1 MSDANF
7 INVYNEVVLENFT
20 AVLKQN
26 FMFQTQI
33 KFLEEKVKEIPTLQE
48 KGNLYESV
56 VRENANLQNKIVSL
70 TSEVENKDNIIKN
83 TSNSDADKHRLQ
95 TALNEQAREL
105 AKLNDKVANV
115 ENDIADK
122 NHYIKQLEDMLPN
135 SKRKK
140 LGLEVIEATKE
151 EVEEVKSTEKISV
164 KENDVILKVESAG
177 GTF

>member
-33 KFLEEKVKEIPTLQE
+33 KFLDEKVKEIPALQE
-48 KGNLYESV
+48 KGNLYDSV
-56 VRENANLQNKIVSL
+56 VREKNELQNKIVSL
-70 TSEVENKDNIIKN
+70 TSDVENKDNIIKN
-83 TSNSDADKHRLQ
+83 SSNSDADKHRLQ

-105 AKLNDKVANV
+105 ERLSNKVANI

-122 NHYIKQLEDMLPN
+122 NNYIKQLEDMLPN

-140 LGLEVIEATKE
+140 LGLEIIESAKE
-151 EVEEVKSTEKISV
+151 EVEEVKSTEKVSA

>member
-7 INVYNEVVLENFT
+7 INVYNEVVLENFI

-33 KFLEEKVKEIPTLQE
+33 KFLEERVSTIPALEE
-48 KGNLYESV
+48 KGNLYDFV
-56 VRENANLQNKIVSL
+56 VEEKVELQNKISSL
-70 TSEVENKDNIIKN
+70 TSEIENKDNIIKN
-83 TSNSDADKHRLQ
+83 TTNSDIDKHRLQ
-95 TALNEQAREL
+95 KALNEQAKEL
-105 AKLNDKVANV
+105 EKLNNKVADV

-122 NHYIKQLEDMLPN
+122 KYYIKQLEDMLPN

-140 LGLEVIEATKE
+140 LGLEIESIKE
-151 EVEEVKSTEKISV
+151 EVEEVKSTEKVSV
-164 KENDVILKVESAG
+164 KEDDVILKVESSG

>member
-33 KFLEEKVKEIPTLQE
+33 KFLEEKVKEIPALQE

-56 VRENANLQNKIVSL
+56 VRENVNLQNKIVSL

-140 LGLEVIEATKE
+140 LGLEVIETTKE

>member
-7 INVYNEVVLENFT
+7 INAYNEVVLENFT

-33 KFLEEKVKEIPTLQE
+33 KFLEERVNTIPALEE
-48 KGNLYESV
+48 KGNLYDSV
-56 VRENANLQNKIVSL
+56 IAEKVELQNKISSL
-70 TSEVENKDNIIKN
+70 TSENENKDNIIRN
-83 TSNSDADKHRLQ
+83 TTNSDVDKHRLQ
-95 TALNEQAREL
+95 TALNEQAKEL
-105 AKLNDKVANV
+105 GRLSNKVTDV

-122 NHYIKQLEDMLPN
+122 KYYIKQLEDMLPN

-140 LGLEVIEATKE
+140 LGLEVIESIKE
-151 EVEEVKSTEKISV
+151 EVEEVKSTEKVSV
-164 KENDVILKVESAG
+164 KENNVVLKVESAG

>member
-7 INVYNEVVLENFT
+7 INAYNEVVLENFT

-33 KFLEEKVKEIPTLQE
+33 KFLEERVNTIPALEE
-48 KGNLYESV
+48 KGKLYDFV
-56 VRENANLQNKIVSL
+56 VNEKSELQNKISSL
-70 TSEVENKDNIIKN
+70 TSENENKDNIIRN
-83 TSNSDADKHRLQ
+83 TTNSDVDKHRLQ
-95 TALNEQAREL
+95 KALNEQAKEL
-105 AKLNDKVANV
+105 EKLSNKVTDV

-122 NHYIKQLEDMLPN
+122 KYYIKQLEDMLPN

-140 LGLEVIEATKE
+140 LGLEIESIKE
-151 EVEEVKSTEKISV
+151 EVEEVKSTEEVFV
-164 KENDVILKVESAG
+164 KEDNVILKVESAG

>member
-7 INVYNEVVLENFT
+7 INAYNEVVLENFI

-33 KFLEEKVKEIPTLQE
+33 KFLEERVSTIPALEE
-48 KGNLYESV
+48 KGNSYDSV
-56 VRENANLQNKIVSL
+56 VREKIELQNKISSL
-70 TSEVENKDNIIKN
+70 TSENENKDNIIRN
-83 TSNSDADKHRLQ
+83 TTNSDADKHRLQ
-95 TALNEQAREL
+95 TALNEQAKEL
-105 AKLNDKVANV
+105 EKLSNKVTDV

-122 NHYIKQLEDMLPN
+122 KYYIKQLEDMLPN

-140 LGLEVIEATKE
+140 LGLEVIESAKE
-151 EVEEVKSTEKISV
+151 EVEEVKLTEKVSV
-164 KENDVILKVESAG
+164 KEDNVILKVESAG

>member
-7 INVYNEVVLENFT
+7 INAYNEVVLENFT

-33 KFLEEKVKEIPTLQE
+33 KFLEERVNTIPALEE
-48 KGNLYESV
+48 KGNLYDSV
-56 VRENANLQNKIVSL
+56 VREKLELQNKILSL
-70 TSEVENKDNIIKN
+70 TSENENKDNIIRN
-83 TSNSDADKHRLQ
+83 TTNSDVDKHRLQ
-95 TALNEQAREL
+95 TALNEQAKEL
-105 AKLNDKVANV
+105 GRLSNKVTDV

-122 NHYIKQLEDMLPN
+122 KYYIKQLEDMLPN

-140 LGLEVIEATKE
+140 LGLEVIESIKE
-151 EVEEVKSTEKISV
+151 EIEEVKSTEKVSV
-164 KENDVILKVESAG
+164 KENNVILKVESAG

>member
-33 KFLEEKVKEIPTLQE
+33 KFLDEKVKEIPTLQE
-48 KGNLYESV
+48 KGNSYDSV
-56 VRENANLQNKIVSL
+56 VREKNELQNKIVSL

-105 AKLNDKVANV
+105 AKLNNKVANI

-140 LGLEVIEATKE
+140 LGLEIIESAKE
-151 EVEEVKSTEKISV
+151 EVEEIKSTEKVSV
-164 KENDVILKVESAG
+164 KENNVVLKVESAG

>member
-7 INVYNEVVLENFT
+7 INAYNEVVLENFT

-33 KFLEEKVKEIPTLQE
+33 KFLEERVNTIPALEE
-48 KGNLYESV
+48 KGNLYDSV
-56 VRENANLQNKIVSL
+56 VREKLELQNKISSL
-70 TSEVENKDNIIKN
+70 TSENENKDNIIRN
-83 TSNSDADKHRLQ
+83 TTNSDVDKHRLQ
-95 TALNEQAREL
+95 KALNEQAKEL
-105 AKLNDKVANV
+105 ERLSNKVSDV

-122 NHYIKQLEDMLPN
+122 KYYIKQLEDMLPN

-140 LGLEVIEATKE
+140 LGLEIESIKE
-151 EVEEVKSTEKISV
+151 EVEEVKSTEEVFV
-164 KENDVILKVESAG
+164 KEDNVILKVESPG

>member
-7 INVYNEVVLENFT
+7 INAYNEVVLENFT

-33 KFLEEKVKEIPTLQE
+33 KFLEERVNTIPALEE
-48 KGNLYESV
+48 KGNLYDSV
-56 VRENANLQNKIVSL
+56 VREKLELQNKISSL
-70 TSEVENKDNIIKN
+70 TSENENKDNIIRN
-83 TSNSDADKHRLQ
+83 TTNSDVDKHRLQ
-95 TALNEQAREL
+95 TALNEQAKEL
-105 AKLNDKVANV
+105 GRLSNKVTDV

-122 NHYIKQLEDMLPN
+122 KYYIKQLEDMLPN

-140 LGLEVIEATKE
+140 LGLEVIESTKE
-151 EVEEVKSTEKISV
+151 EVEEVKSTEKVSV
-164 KENDVILKVESAG
+164 KEDNVILKVESSG

>member
-7 INVYNEVVLENFT
+7 INVYNDVVLENFT

-33 KFLEEKVKEIPTLQE
+33 KFFEERVKEIPALQE
-48 KGNLYESV
+48 KGNSYDSV
-56 VRENANLQNKIVSL
+56 VREKNELQNKIVSL
-70 TSEVENKDNIIKN
+70 TSEVENKDTIIKN
-83 TSNSDADKHRLQ
+83 SSNSDADKHRLQ

-105 AKLNDKVANV
+105 ERLSNKVSDI

-122 NHYIKQLEDMLPN
+122 NYYIKQLEDMLPN

-140 LGLEVIEATKE
+140 LGLEIIESAKE
-151 EVEEVKSTEKISV
+151 EVEEVKSTEKVSV
-164 KENDVILKVESAG
+164 KENNVVLKVESAG

>member
-1 MSDANF
+1 
-7 INVYNEVVLENFT
+7 
-20 AVLKQN
+20 
-26 FMFQTQI
+26 MFQTQI
-33 KFLEEKVKEIPTLQE
+33 KFFEERVKEIPALQE

-56 VRENANLQNKIVSL
+56 VREKNELQNKIVSL

-95 TALNEQAREL
+95 TALNEQAKEL
-105 AKLNDKVANV
+105 EKLKDKVANV

-122 NHYIKQLEDMLPN
+122 NYYIKQLEDMLPN

-140 LGLEVIEATKE
+140 LGLEIIESAKE
-151 EVEEVKSTEKISV
+151 EVEEAKSTEKV
-164 KENDVILKVESAG
+164 PTKENNVFLKVESAG

>member
-33 KFLEEKVKEIPTLQE
+33 KFLEEKVKEIPALQE

-70 TSEVENKDNIIKN
+70 TSEVENKDNIIRN

-140 LGLEVIEATKE
+140 LGLEVIETTKE

>member
-33 KFLEEKVKEIPTLQE
+33 KFFEEKVKEIPALQE
-48 KGNLYESV
+48 KGNSYDSV
-56 VRENANLQNKIVSL
+56 VREKNELQNKIVSL
-70 TSEVENKDNIIKN
+70 TSEVENKDTIIKN

-95 TALNEQAREL
+95 TALNEQAKEL
-105 AKLNDKVANV
+105 ERLSNKISDI

-122 NHYIKQLEDMLPN
+122 NYYIKQLEDMLPN

-140 LGLEVIEATKE
+140 LGLEIIESAKE
-151 EVEEVKSTEKISV
+151 EVEEVKSTEKVSV
-164 KENDVILKVESAG
+164 KENNVVLKVESAG

>member
-7 INVYNEVVLENFT
+7 INVYNDVVLENFT

-33 KFLEEKVKEIPTLQE
+33 KFFEEKVKEIPALQE
-48 KGNLYESV
+48 KGNSYDSV
-56 VRENANLQNKIVSL
+56 VREKNELQNKIVSL
-70 TSEVENKDNIIKN
+70 TSEVENKDTIIKN
-83 TSNSDADKHRLQ
+83 SSNSDADKHRLQ

-105 AKLNDKVANV
+105 ERLSNKVSDI

-122 NHYIKQLEDMLPN
+122 NYYIKQLEDMLPN

-140 LGLEVIEATKE
+140 LGLEIIESAKE
-151 EVEEVKSTEKISV
+151 EVEEVKSTEKVSV
-164 KENDVILKVESAG
+164 KENNVVLKVESAG

>member
-7 INVYNEVVLENFT
+7 INAYNEVVLENFT

-33 KFLEEKVKEIPTLQE
+33 KFLEERVNTIPALEE
-48 KGNLYESV
+48 KGKLYDFV
-56 VRENANLQNKIVSL
+56 VNEKSELQNKISSL
-70 TSEVENKDNIIKN
+70 TSENENKDNIIRN
-83 TSNSDADKHRLQ
+83 TTNSDVDKHRLQ
-95 TALNEQAREL
+95 KALNEQAKEL
-105 AKLNDKVANV
+105 ERLSNKVSDV

-122 NHYIKQLEDMLPN
+122 KYYIKQLEDMLPN

-140 LGLEVIEATKE
+140 LGLEIESIKE
-151 EVEEVKSTEKISV
+151 EVEEVKSTEEVFV
-164 KENDVILKVESAG
+164 KEDNVILKVESPG

>member
-7 INVYNEVVLENFT
+7 INAYNEVVLENFI

-33 KFLEEKVKEIPTLQE
+33 KFLEERVSTIPALEE
-48 KGNLYESV
+48 KGNLYDSV
-56 VRENANLQNKIVSL
+56 VREKIELQNKISSL
-70 TSEVENKDNIIKN
+70 TSEVENKDNIIRN
-83 TSNSDADKHRLQ
+83 TTNSDADKHRLQ
-95 TALNEQAREL
+95 TALNEQAKEL
-105 AKLNDKVANV
+105 EKLSNKVTDV

-122 NHYIKQLEDMLPN
+122 KYYIKQLEDMLPN

-140 LGLEVIEATKE
+140 LGLEVIESIKE
-151 EVEEVKSTEKISV
+151 EVEEVKLTEKVSV
-164 KENDVILKVESAG
+164 KEDNVILKVESAG

>member
-33 KFLEEKVKEIPTLQE
+33 KFLEEKVKEIPALQE

-56 VRENANLQNKIVSL
+56 VRENTNLQNKIVSL

-95 TALNEQAREL
+95 TALNEQAKEL
-105 AKLNDKVANV
+105 AKLNDKVANIQ
-115 ENDIADK
+115 NDIADK

-140 LGLEVIEATKE
+140 LGLEVIETAKE
-151 EVEEVKSTEKISV
+151 EVEEVKSTEKVSA
-164 KENDVILKVESAG
+164 KENNVVLKVESAG

>member
-33 KFLEEKVKEIPTLQE
+33 KFLDEKVKEIPTLQE
-48 KGNLYESV
+48 KGNSYDSV
-56 VRENANLQNKIVSL
+56 VREKNELQNKIVSL
-70 TSEVENKDNIIKN
+70 TSEVENKDTIIKN
-83 TSNSDADKHRLQ
+83 SSNSDADKHRLQ
-95 TALNEQAREL
+95 TALNEQAKEL
-105 AKLNDKVANV
+105 ERLSNKVSDI

-122 NHYIKQLEDMLPN
+122 NYYIKQLEDMLPN

-140 LGLEVIEATKE
+140 LGLEIIESAKE
-151 EVEEVKSTEKISV
+151 EVEEVKSTEKVSV
-164 KENDVILKVESAG
+164 KEDNVILKVESAG

>member
-7 INVYNEVVLENFT
+7 INAYNEVVLENFI

-33 KFLEEKVKEIPTLQE
+33 KFLEERVSTIPALEE
-48 KGNLYESV
+48 KGNLYDSV
-56 VRENANLQNKIVSL
+56 VREKIELQNKISSL
-70 TSEVENKDNIIKN
+70 TSEVENKDTLIKN
-83 TSNSDADKHRLQ
+83 TTNSDIDKHRLQ
-95 TALNEQAREL
+95 KALNEQAKEL
-105 AKLNDKVANV
+105 EKLSNKVSDV

-122 NHYIKQLEDMLPN
+122 KYYIKQLEDMLPN

-140 LGLEVIEATKE
+140 LGLEIESIKE
-151 EVEEVKSTEKISV
+151 EVEEVKSTEKVSV
-164 KENDVILKVESAG
+164 KEDDVILKVESSG

>member
-33 KFLEEKVKEIPTLQE
+33 KFLEEKVKEIPALQE

-56 VRENANLQNKIVSL
+56 VRENTNLQNKIVSL

-140 LGLEVIEATKE
+140 LGLEVIETAKE
-151 EVEEVKSTEKISV
+151 EVEEVKSTEKISA
-164 KENDVILKVESAG
+164 KENNVVLKVESAG

>member
-7 INVYNEVVLENFT
+7 LNVYNEVVLENFT

-33 KFLEEKVKEIPTLQE
+33 KFLDEKVKEIPALQE
-48 KGNLYESV
+48 KGNSYDSV
-56 VRENANLQNKIVSL
+56 VREKNELQNKIVSL

-83 TSNSDADKHRLQ
+83 SSNSDADKHRLQ

-105 AKLNDKVANV
+105 ERLSNKVSDI

-122 NHYIKQLEDMLPN
+122 NYYIKQLEDMLPN

-140 LGLEVIEATKE
+140 LGLEIIESAKE
-151 EVEEVKSTEKISV
+151 EVEEVKSTEKVSP
-164 KENDVILKVESAG
+164 KENNVVLKVESAG

>member
-7 INVYNEVVLENFT
+7 INVYNEVVLENFI

-33 KFLEEKVKEIPTLQE
+33 KFLEERVSTIPALEE
-48 KGNLYESV
+48 KGNSYDSV
-56 VRENANLQNKIVSL
+56 VREKIELQNKISSL
-70 TSEVENKDNIIKN
+70 TSENENKDNIIRN
-83 TSNSDADKHRLQ
+83 TTNSDADKHRLQ
-95 TALNEQAREL
+95 TALNEQAKEL
-105 AKLNDKVANV
+105 EKLSNKVTDV

-122 NHYIKQLEDMLPN
+122 KYYIKQLEDMLPN

-140 LGLEVIEATKE
+140 LGLEVIESIKE
-151 EVEEVKSTEKISV
+151 EVEEVKLTEKVSV
-164 KENDVILKVESAG
+164 KEDNVILKVESAG

>member
-33 KFLEEKVKEIPTLQE
+33 KFLEEKVKEIPALQE

-56 VRENANLQNKIVSL
+56 VRENTNLQNKIVSL

-140 LGLEVIEATKE
+140 LGLEVIETAKE